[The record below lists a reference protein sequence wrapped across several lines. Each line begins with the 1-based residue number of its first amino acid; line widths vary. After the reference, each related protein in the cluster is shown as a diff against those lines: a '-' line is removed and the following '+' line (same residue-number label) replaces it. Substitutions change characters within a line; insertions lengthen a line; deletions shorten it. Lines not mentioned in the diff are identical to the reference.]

1 MRMQSLIIAAA
12 VAALALPAQ
21 AGRYRSMDREVFVD
35 EARVVDVQPI
45 VEVVRVPSEREE
57 CWTERVSY
65 DDYEIDPGA
74 GTVVGAVLGGVV
86 GYGVTD
92 GRSRGPATAAGT
104 AIGAVVGHTVARSTR
119 RSSYGSERRCEIVE
133 DYYEE
138 GRISGYRVTYRYRG
152 QTFVTETDRDP
163 GPRMRVRVAV
173 VPLEH

>member
-1 MRMQSLIIAAA
+1 MKMPSLIVAAA
-12 VAALALPAQ
+12 VVALALPAQ
-21 AGRYRSMDREVFVD
+21 AGRYKHAEREVFVD
-35 EARVVDVQPI
+35 KAKVVNVQPI
-45 VEVVRVPSEREE
+45 VEVVRVPTEREE
-57 CWTERVSY
+57 CWIEQVSY
-65 DDYEIDPGA
+65 HDYEIDPGA

-119 RSSYGSERRCEIVE
+119 RSSYGNEQRCRIVE

-138 GRISGYRVTYRYRG
+138 ERISGYRVTYRYRG

-173 VPLEH
+173 VPLGH